1 MPYTKKH
8 SSSLSV
14 NYIDNNSCGG
24 PKKAGAAS
32 RATNFLLSAK
42 RNHRFSGTPFAD
54 DKNSPAYACNL
65 VKYIYVSAGS
75 SNSAQYKFYTDSEGN
90 KELVNN
96 VLDLKREYQF
106 QRLNEETA
114 NPFYIS
120 DMGKG
125 KDASDK
131 IELTGDGSA
140 TEGITGDE
148 SFTLTFNGLTTDDT
162 LTYYCTSNSNMTGT
176 FTLV

>member
-14 NYIDNNSCGG
+14 NYIDNNNCGG
-24 PKKAGAAS
+24 SKKAGSAS

-65 VKYIYVSAGS
+65 VKYIYVSVES
-75 SNSAQYKFYTDSEGN
+75 SNQPHYKFYTDLEGT

-96 VLDLKREYQF
+96 VLDLKQQYKF

-120 DMGKG
+120 DMGEG
-125 KDASDK
+125 EDASDK
-131 IELTGDGSA
+131 IKL
-140 TEGITGDE
+140 
-148 SFTLTFNGLTTDDT
+148 
-162 LTYYCTSNSNMTGT
+162 YK
-176 FTLV
+176 

>member
-24 PKKAGAAS
+24 PKKLGAAS

-42 RNHRFSGTPFAD
+42 EITDLVKFFAD

-148 SFTLTFNGLTTDDT
+148 SQHA
-162 LTYYCTSNSNMTGT
+162 YI
-176 FTLV
+176 